1 MSISN
6 FFKIIFLVTSTFLTG
21 CASLTLESKYP
32 TNDYKTDY
40 TILQKDIII
49 GLGETRSN
57 DEQSSQTLLIGE
69 QYNYLLK
76 EGGHD
81 LLNIM
86 QKLPE
91 QDRVISNKLPLQL
104 EVYNDNVFYGQIQFY
119 HPVPINQLSSKK
131 QQELMALGFTEE
143 SLSIDGKGKDLFLSK
158 NIPIEGSIYE
168 GSHHTDPLQLRGT
181 IPIILQERNLTIQE
195 NKSNILKKKLL
206 SPLALVF
213 DIITFP
219 IQFGVGGLSKK

>member
-6 FFKIIFLVTSTFLTG
+6 FLKILFLVTSTFLTA

-32 TNDYKTDY
+32 TNEYKTDY

-57 DEQSSQTLLIGE
+57 DAQSSQTLLIGE

-76 EGGHD
+76 EGGDD

-119 HPVPINQLSSKK
+119 HPVSINQLSSKK

-143 SLSIDGKGKDLFLSK
+143 SLSIDGKGKGLFLSK

-168 GSHHTDPLQLRGT
+168 SSHHTGPLQLTGT

-195 NKSNILKKKLL
+195 NKSNVLKKKLL

>member
-6 FFKIIFLVTSTFLTG
+6 FLKILFLVTSTFLTA

-32 TNDYKTDY
+32 TNEYKTDY

-57 DEQSSQTLLIGE
+57 DAQSSQTLLIGE

-76 EGGHD
+76 EGGYD

-143 SLSIDGKGKDLFLSK
+143 SLSIDGKEKDLFLSK

-168 GSHHTDPLQLRGT
+168 SSHHTGPLQLTGT

-195 NKSNILKKKLL
+195 NKSNVLKKKLL